1 MTNKLREAALEAL
14 KELQQLRP
22 QNQSPFWFR
31 ITEDLRA
38 ALAQPAASGEPAVI
52 YSPVATKPQVAGRHP
67 NDNETADPERAYWL
81 SLRGDDAG
89 QGLDPYWKWGHKAG
103 WNDHKKH
110 ATAQP
115 ASAPPG
121 GRYKPLH
128 PGDPY
133 PFCGPSFEAPRNLHP
148 GPRLAG
154 YRGHSLY
161 EHATSEERK
170 AWEEGRAVRE
180 EVRRVV
186 TSVDAPPVAFRRF
199 TVLRP
204 TGGKP
209 YALGGMGWQYFD
221 YDPDEYECN
230 VKKALVWTGDEAVQ
244 CETTVQRIYAPA
256 PHAQPAPAL
265 APLTDEQALEIAVTA
280 TPPGSMASRHQ
291 IVEAIRLAERHHG
304 IFPSKENPL

>member
-1 MTNKLREAALEAL
+1 MSLDKTLAAFTTLEFLGYTWEGWEQWKPPLGPSKAWSEGYKHGL
-14 KELQQLRP
+14 WQG
-22 QNQSPFWFR
+22 QNCAKPAATGKPVAEVRMAHESFGFVLLG
-31 ITEDLRA
+31 DLPPDGTRLYA
-38 ALAQPAASGEPAVI
+38 TPQPAP
-52 YSPVATKPQVAGRHP
+52 
-67 NDNETADPERAYWL
+67 
-81 SLRGDDAG
+81 
-89 QGLDPYWKWGHKAG
+89 
-103 WNDHKKH
+103 
-110 ATAQP
+110 
-115 ASAPPG
+115 APPG

-256 PHAQPAPAL
+256 PHAQPTPAL
-265 APLTDEQALEIAVTA
+265 VPLTDEQALEIAVTA